1 MSVIVW
7 SRPVKSKPYSN
18 VFQSTEDELLA
29 KAQAVHP
36 LLCLL
41 DDFVCV
47 GSWEVLDPRN
57 LKVLTAHTMMLSKY
71 FLPLWQRLR
80 L

>member
-18 VFQSTEDELLA
+18 VFQSAENELLA

-36 LLCLL
+36 LLRLL

-47 GSWEVLDPRN
+47 GTAEQLQ
-57 LKVLTAHTMMLSKY
+57 LKSPFLSI
-71 FLPLWQRLR
+71 FSSRLF
-80 L
+80 